1 MYKLKKNY
9 YSKIYSFYFDKTLN
23 SIIDIGNLDEGE
35 KKILDFGC
43 GFGKLKSKIKNN
55 IVFNYDIDPEFSDYK
70 DWKDLKFDVFVANQV
85 LYLFSKEELNNLITD
100 LKKINPKTKL
110 IIGISYQNFLSKVLK
125 NILGHSDAHRLTR
138 LNYYEQ
144 INILQNQCSLIKEK
158 DNLFLNKVHLFEF
171 L

>member
-1 MYKLKKNY
+1 M
-9 YSKIYSFYFDKTLN
+9 
-23 SIIDIGNLDEGE
+23 
-35 KKILDFGC
+35 
-43 GFGKLKSKIKNN
+43 
-55 IVFNYDIDPEFSDYK
+55 
-70 DWKDLKFDVFVANQV
+70 FVANQV
-85 LYLFSKEELNNLITD
+85 LYLFSKEQLNNLITD

-125 NILGHSDAHRLTR
+125 NTLGHSDAHRLTR